1 MSFKEKFKNEINN
14 LKENSNKN
22 LILSLVFATVVLF
35 LYCYFGSYSF
45 FEKVFPNLG
54 NVEFYKI

>member
-22 LILSLVFATVVLF
+22 LILSLVFATVILF

-45 FEKVFPNLG
+45 FEKVFEHNYL
-54 NVEFYKI
+54 FF